1 MNVFKRLY
9 KKIFGEKQQNEKEQ
23 KIWYNNAHE
32 KGESTHREGASPSG
46 GGNGYY
52 ISTAHAGEKPM

>member
-9 KKIFGEKQQNEKEQ
+9 KKIFGEKQPKEKQQES
-23 KIWYNNAHE
+23 WYNNAHE
-32 KGESTHREGASPSG
+32 KGEATHSEGSAPSTGPGA
-46 GGNGYY
+46 YY